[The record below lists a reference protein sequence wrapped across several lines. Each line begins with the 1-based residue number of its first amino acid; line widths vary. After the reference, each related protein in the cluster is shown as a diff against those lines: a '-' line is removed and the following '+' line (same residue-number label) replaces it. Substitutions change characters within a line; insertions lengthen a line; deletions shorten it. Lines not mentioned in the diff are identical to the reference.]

1 MKLSRPLKEKLI
13 KLFGIYYYNIRNAYI
28 SIRIDFKRSLVGI
41 IMSKKRPYEINQL
54 KFFFPKNSLLFHYG
68 SSFSNYEL
76 PERVLIKKYI
86 SRENKILEI
95 GACVGVTSCFSN
107 KLLENKQNHVVLEP
121 NPNMLGLLNKNKEL
135 NSSLF
140 KIEEGI
146 LSLKKTEKL
155 YFGPDYLGSS
165 VLNQN
170 SLNDSLKVKTF
181 SIEKLSFKY
190 NIIFDTLIMDI
201 EGAEV
206 EVLSDF
212 ELSSFNK
219 IIAEFHPRIYGKVGY
234 EKCVTQL
241 EKKHFK
247 FMERIENVEY
257 WKKTIND

>member
-1 MKLSRPLKEKLI
+1 MELSRPLKEKLI
-13 KLFGIYYYNIRNAYI
+13 KLFGIYYYSIRNAYI

-54 KFFFPKNSLLFHYG
+54 KFFFPTNSLLFHYG
-68 SSFSNYEL
+68 SSFSNYEF
-76 PERVLIKKYI
+76 PERVLINKYI
-86 SRENKILEI
+86 SKENKILEL
-95 GACVGVTSCFSN
+95 GACVGVISCFSN
-107 KLLENKQNHVVLEP
+107 KLLENKTNHVVLEP
-121 NPNMLGLLNKNKEL
+121 NPNMQGLLQKNKEL
-135 NSSLF
+135 NNSKF
-140 KIEEGI
+140 NIEQGI
-146 LSLKKTEKL
+146 LSLKKSEKL

-165 VLNQN
+165 IFHQN
-170 SLNDSLKVKTF
+170 SLDDSLEVKTV

-234 EKCVTQL
+234 ENCVIQL

-247 FMERIENVEY
+247 FIERIENTEY